1 MKKRALTILFFWG
14 LLLAFSLTFLAT
26 RANLD
31 SDLLGILTTGSN
43 DDQVRLITLLQQGPA
58 LRLILAAIEGGTED
72 ERVKASKT
80 LVKQLHQSQLF
91 SLVSNGSIA
100 GFDQAPSRLNRYR
113 YLLDQSL
120 SANSF
125 SNEALGEEFRDVLKQ
140 LKSPFALIN
149 KKQLSEDPIGS
160 WRRYLG
166 QLQGQ
171 AQPKRYR
178 GVWVS
183 DDGKRALM
191 VIVLRQADQ
200 GLDIQR
206 RRVELIRRQFKE
218 NPKNQTLQ
226 LTLTGPAV
234 FAGDAR
240 EVIKSETQTLSTVAS
255 VIIALIL
262 LIVYRSPRV
271 MLLSSIPVITGV
283 VIAAAAV
290 GLLFGKIH
298 GISLAFG
305 ITLLGIVID
314 YPIHAFSHMGEGD
327 SLKKSIRHI
336 WPTMRL
342 GMLTTVVAYIAM
354 ALTEFAGLAQ
364 LGVFAIVG
372 IATGALTT
380 RWILPALIAF
390 LPELNLKTNHHWI
403 TVHLTE
409 LPGYTVVFV
418 LAAAAVV
425 ITVALASDWGRFTQ
439 MNLAEMSSVPRALI
453 EKDNELRGQL
463 NAPSINS
470 VIVIQ
475 ADSADAVLRRSEHV
489 TAWLD
494 AWIDKG
500 QLQSYDAPSRY
511 LPSVVTQTQRQQAL
525 PGRSALKTLIHSA
538 LKDLPLRPSYFQPFV
553 TAMEDSKT
561 LPPLHPG
568 DVSETLIGNK
578 IKSMLFERDQKWVAL
593 ILLGGVSESNTI
605 ATAIHNKIKNDDMGA
620 LRYIDISQETN
631 ALLTQYRNETLSR
644 IGLGVLLMLVV
655 LAIGLRSLQRML
667 RVLIPVCLAVAV
679 NAAILLLIGEA
690 LSIFHLVALLLT
702 FGISID
708 YALFLSR
715 SESYRLEHRHS
726 LFAVIV
732 CAVSTVA
739 VFGIL
744 GLSAMPVLQAIGR
757 TVAIGVA
764 VSFLLSLIL
773 SQHHPKI
780 VTT

>member
-1 MKKRALTILFFWG
+1 MKRKALTILFFWG
-14 LLLAFSLTFLAT
+14 LLLALSITFLAT
-26 RANLD
+26 RVNLD

-43 DDQVRLITLLQQGPA
+43 DDQVRLITWLQQGPA

-72 ERVKASKT
+72 ERAGASKT
-80 LVKQLHQSQLF
+80 LIKQLHQSQLF
-91 SLVSNGSIA
+91 SLVSNGGIA
-100 GFDQAPSRLNRYR
+100 GFDRAPSRLNRYR

-120 SANSF
+120 SADSF
-125 SNEALGEEFRDVLKQ
+125 SSEALSKGFKGVLKQ

-149 KKQLSEDPIGS
+149 KRQLSEDPTGS

-171 AQPKRYR
+171 AQPEKYR

-183 DDGKRALM
+183 DNGQRALM
-191 VIVLRQADQ
+191 VIVLRQVDQ

-206 RRVELIRRQFKE
+206 HRIELIRQRFKQ
-218 NPKNQTLQ
+218 NPQNQPLQ

-234 FAGDAR
+234 FATDAR
-240 EVIKSETQTLSTVAS
+240 EVIKSETQTLSAVAS
-255 VIIALIL
+255 VVIALIL

-271 MLLSSIPVITGV
+271 MLLSSVPVITGV
-283 VIAAAAV
+283 VVAAAAV

-314 YPIHAFSHMGEGD
+314 YPIHVFSHMDEGA
-327 SLKKSIRHI
+327 SLEQTIRRI
-336 WPTMRL
+336 WPTLRL

-390 LPELNLKTNHHWI
+390 LPEFNLKTNHHWI
-403 TVHLTE
+403 TVHLAE
-409 LPGYTVVFV
+409 LPGYTTVFV
-418 LAAAAVV
+418 LAAAAGV
-425 ITVALASDWGRFTQ
+425 IAIALASDWGRFTQ

-453 EKDNELRGQL
+453 DKDNELRSQL
-463 NAPSINS
+463 KAPSINS

-475 ADSADAVLRRSEHV
+475 ADSADAALRYSERV

-494 AWIDKG
+494 AWVDKG

-511 LPSVVTQTQRQQAL
+511 LPSVATQTLRQQTLPDRSELKAL
-525 PGRSALKTLIHSA
+525 INSA
-538 LKDLPLRPSYFQPFV
+538 LKDLPLRPAYFQPFV
-553 TAMEDSKT
+553 AAMEDSKA
-561 LPPLHPG
+561 LPPLHPW
-568 DVSETLIGNK
+568 DVRETLIGNK
-578 IKSMLFERDQKWVAL
+578 IKSMLFELDQKWVAL

-605 ATAIHNKIKNDDMGA
+605 AAAIDNKIKNDGTSSV
-620 LRYIDISQETN
+620 RYIDISQETN
-631 ALLTQYRNETLSR
+631 ALLTQYRNETISR
-644 IGLGVLLMLVV
+644 IGLGMLLMLVV
-655 LAIGLRSLQRML
+655 LAIGLRSLQKML
-667 RVLIPVCLAVAV
+667 RVLVPVCLAVAV
-679 NAAILLLIGEA
+679 NAAILLVIGEA

-715 SESYRLEHRHS
+715 SESYLLEHRHS

-732 CAVSTVA
+732 CAISTVA

-764 VSFLLSLIL
+764 VSFLLALIL
-773 SQHHPKI
+773 SQRRSKAA
-780 VTT
+780 T